1 MRKTI
6 EFATEDG
13 TVLRG
18 WVHTDGD
25 RSAASGPGIVMA
37 HGFGGVKEQIAH
49 YADLFAQSGFSV
61 LLYDHRGFGESDGL
75 PRQEVDPY
83 RQIADWRDAITVL
96 DRLPEVDSDK
106 GIGVWGSSF
115 AGGLALVVAACDPR
129 VSVVAVQIPHVSGPR
144 NAPLL
149 FSPGEL
155 AETRARSVADRTARL
170 GGAAPETVPVFTT
183 DPGQLCALPPAVSPK
198 FIAIGERSPN
208 WRNQVTVRS
217 VAHTQEF
224 EPAGWV
230 PFVSPKPMLMVLGE
244 LDVCT
249 FTDVQREVFAT
260 AGEPK
265 RLVTHPGGHF
275 ETYDQYFDISG
286 PAARDWFVEHL
297 TDARRYPLDE
307 VTPSSQ

>member
-18 WVHTDGD
+18 WVHTAGD

-49 YADLFAQSGFSV
+49 YADLFAESGFSV
-61 LLYDHRGFGESDGL
+61 LLYDHRGFGESDGV

-83 RQIADWRDAITVL
+83 RQIADWRDAITVV
-96 DRLPEVDSDK
+96 DTLPEVDSDR

-115 AGGLALVVAACDPR
+115 AGGLALVVAACDPGR
-129 VSVVAVQIPHVSGPR
+129 RRRRPDPPRQRPPQRPAACSRRASWPRPAPGPWPTAPPGSPAPHPIRSRCSRPT
-144 NAPLL
+144 PT
-149 FSPGEL
+149 SS
-155 AETRARSVADRTARL
+155 AR
-170 GGAAPETVPVFTT
+170 
-183 DPGQLCALPPAVSPK
+183 CLPPVSPK
-198 FIAIGERSPN
+198 FIALGERSPN
-208 WRNQVTVRS
+208 WRNEVTVRS

-286 PAARDWFVEHL
+286 SAARDWFVEHL